1 MDTRARFAAVALAL
15 AISIK
20 VAPLFFVP
28 YLAARKRFRVA
39 GLTLA
44 STVVLTLLPSAYFGW
59 HGNLGLLHD
68 WTKQEFGV
76 VMTPGEPGI
85 VGFPS
90 QSLHS
95 ILMRYFTVVDYSK
108 LNDSNYPRVNLGSF
122 DPHMVELLWIGLAA
136 AGYIGLLWLARRSAA
151 EELVMH
157 GIAFCA
163 LMMLQPF
170 TQMGDLVMLVWP
182 IAVGMA
188 ALRARAELP
197 GWARAALIAAMG
209 VMLFKPLVPG
219 RSVQRLLQVIGAD
232 FVAASLL
239 AAVLVRLCLRNESTA
254 IAVRLQAILF
264 KSAVSISSVAA
275 ALILALLLN
284 DLPGLF
290 LFLFLGAILVSAYV
304 ASRKAAVMAIALSAL
319 AVAYFFLPPVNSFAV
334 ERSALPLLGL
344 FLGCAGTLTWITT
357 EPF

>member
-1 MDTRARFAAVALAL
+1 MA
-15 AISIK
+15 
-20 VAPLFFVP
+20 
-28 YLAARKRFRVA
+28 
-39 GLTLA
+39 
-44 STVVLTLLPSAYFGW
+44 
-59 HGNLGLLHD
+59 
-68 WTKQEFGV
+68 
-76 VMTPGEPGI
+76 
-85 VGFPS
+85 
-90 QSLHS
+90 
-95 ILMRYFTVVDYSK
+95 DYSK

-197 GWARAALIAAMG
+197 GWAHAALIAAMG

-219 RSVQRLLQVIGAD
+219 RSAQRLLQVIGAD

-239 AAVLVRLCLRNESTA
+239 AAVLLRLCLRKHESVA

-290 LFLFLGAILVSAYV
+290 LFPLLGAILVSAYV
-304 ASRKAAVMAIALSAL
+304 GSRKAAVMAIALSAL